1 MGRGGAGNECAW
13 SKVGGALPRRLPFKR
28 LKSRTAPPR
37 TGASIGRI
45 DSGSGQNYLCAT
57 SLLSL
62 RLSPAPRRA
71 AFFHF
76 PRGGAWLVH
85 RLSFELPWTPGVTRQ
100 PRYFDG
106 ATFRRGSFL
115 GSTYSMSQGPIA
127 LI

>member
-1 MGRGGAGNECAW
+1 MGRGGAGNACAR

-45 DSGSGQNYLCAT
+45 NSGSGQNYLCAT

-62 RLSPAPRRA
+62 RLSPAPRRT

-85 RLSFELPWTPGVTRQ
+85 RLSFELRWNSGHHPTASL
-100 PRYFDG
+100 F
-106 ATFRRGSFL
+106 
-115 GSTYSMSQGPIA
+115 
-127 LI
+127 